1 MLGYT
6 INQAVLILVEIID
19 LAILVRILLSLLPN
33 LRHNKISD
41 IIYHLTEPI
50 LYPCRMI
57 LNRVGLGNGMFDFSP
72 ILAYFVLRF
81 IVMLVYRVF

>member
-6 INQAVLILVEIID
+6 IKQAILILVEIID
-19 LAILVRILLSLLPN
+19 VTILVRILLSFFPN
-33 LRHNKISD
+33 LRYNKISD
-41 IIYHLTEPI
+41 IIYHITEPI

-57 LNRVGLGNGMFDFSP
+57 LNRLGLGNGMLDFSP
-72 ILAYFVLRF
+72 ILAYIMLRF

>member
-6 INQAVLILVEIID
+6 IKKAVLILVEIID
-19 LAILVRILLSLLPN
+19 LAILVRILLSFLPN
-33 LRHNKISD
+33 LRHNKLSD
-41 IIYHLTEPI
+41 IIYHITEPI

-57 LNRVGLGNGMFDFSP
+57 LDRLGLGNGMLDFSP
-72 ILAYFVLRF
+72 ILAYFLLRF